1 MDRKSAP
8 RTRTRAAMEFSS
20 FRNAIGMYP
29 EVNEGAFHLPG
40 CRPPGSWLGHSI
52 QARLSVR
59 IPKTQPTSVLP
70 IAREESQRLSAAD
83 FAEEDF
89 WPPSWEYVLGNGF
102 R

>member
-40 CRPPGSWLGHSI
+40 CRPPGSWLGPLVQTARQSFSISAGWTIRVYLRSKLWARDGRLRFIQTTCHEFSKHSGK
-52 QARLSVR
+52 L
-59 IPKTQPTSVLP
+59 
-70 IAREESQRLSAAD
+70 
-83 FAEEDF
+83 
-89 WPPSWEYVLGNGF
+89 
-102 R
+102 